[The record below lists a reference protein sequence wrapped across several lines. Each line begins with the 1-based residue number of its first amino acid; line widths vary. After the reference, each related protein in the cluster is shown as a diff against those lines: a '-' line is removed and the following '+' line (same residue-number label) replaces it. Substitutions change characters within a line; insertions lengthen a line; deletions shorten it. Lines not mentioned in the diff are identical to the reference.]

1 MMVFFGVLHCLKSK
15 FFEAFLTFPTSFPYN
30 VFQWFLIQ
38 IKYKIFLTL
47 VPTTSL
53 IYLLVSF
60 NIVSKASTLN
70 ILVPPKYKQWWW
82 SWVHV
87 IKLCSKVCKGTF
99 VLTKLAI
106 IFWTIAY
113 NQAGSF
119 ALHPCKEINIIIVFI
134 ILYWLWKDFFF
145 D

>member
-1 MMVFFGVLHCLKSK
+1 MMFFFGIHHCFKRN
-15 FFEAFLTFPTSFPYN
+15 FFEAFLEFPTSFSYN
-30 VFQWFLIQ
+30 AFQWSLVP

-60 NIVSKASTLN
+60 NIGSKASTLN
-70 ILVPPKYKQWWW
+70 ILVPLKYKQWWW

-87 IKLCSKVCKGTF
+87 ITLCSKVCKGNF

-134 ILYWLWKDFFF
+134 ILYWLWKQIFF